1 MHQAIVNEKQFWLK
15 PIGFI
20 DLSNIVK
27 TVIANYLCRLLYL
40 FVKILVC
47 QIQIGYEG
55 VKAAVAAMEGKDLGE
70 KYVDTGV
77 SVITKKNMADFL

>member
-1 MHQAIVNEKQFWLK
+1 MEPHGLAH
-15 PIGFI
+15 G
-20 DLSNIVK
+20 
-27 TVIANYLCRLLYL
+27 R
-40 FVKILVC
+40 C
-47 QIQIGYEG
+47 QEG